1 MILFGDHESAVIVEM
16 MDYIFY
22 STLMVLYYATAY
34 ITLNEILSEILSF
47 YTKIC
52 PLIEDVKRGA
62 ELSFLLL
69 VRFANPLNQQ
79 RTHKKVDQT
88 IISDR
93 QTRRHTDRHT
103 DRHTHHYISKNQ

>member
-69 VRFANPLNQQ
+69 VCFADPLNPQKETQ
-79 RTHKKVDQT
+79 KVDQT
-88 IISDR
+88 LISDT
-93 QTRRHTDRHT
+93 QTHKQTNRHTDRQ
-103 DRHTHHYISKNQ
+103 THI